1 MESTEENYYNL
12 QLEQIYEKFQT
23 DPDKGLTEK
32 DPDLVVG
39 RQGFFPALSLANPSI
54 LVQHQGGRRIIVAH
68 GRARR

>member
-32 DPDLVVG
+32 DAKNRLEKY
-39 RQGFFPALSLANPSI
+39 GFNEIPKVSKGFIKIYLAP
-54 LVQHQGGRRIIVAH
+54 L
-68 GRARR
+68 